1 MVERWCVVL
10 AGGLGTRLREL
21 THGLVPK
28 VLAPVNGEPF
38 LAHKLRSLAEM
49 QITHVLLL
57 VGELGHLVEDFV
69 KNFRIDG
76 LTISCLADGP
86 ILLGTGGAVTRA
98 KPLLPQLFWVTYG
111 DSLMYA
117 ELAAAEQR
125 AEALQ
130 LDTIATVYRN
140 RDTLQRSNMAVEGDI
155 LARYSKTE
163 SDSRFEWIDLGL
175 LRFNASAFDA
185 VSIDRPTELSEI
197 LAPLVARR
205 QVLAWPE
212 SRRFWDINTPEAL
225 RATEVWLQER
235 TNRQE

>member
-21 THGLVPK
+21 TQGLVPK

-38 LAHKLRSLAEM
+38 LTHKLRSLAEM
-49 QITHVLLL
+49 QITHVVLL
-57 VGELGHLVEDFV
+57 VGELGHLVEDFA
-69 KNFRIDG
+69 NNCRIDG

-86 ILLGTGGAVTRA
+86 VLLGTGGAVARA
-98 KPLLPQLFWVTYG
+98 RPLLPPLFWVTYG

-140 RDTLQRSNMAVEGDI
+140 RNALQRSNMAVEGDI
-155 LARYSKTE
+155 LVRYSKIE
-163 SDSRFEWIDLGL
+163 SDPRFEWIDLGL
-175 LRFNASAFDA
+175 LRFNASAFDGVPA
-185 VSIDRPTELSEI
+185 DHQVELSEI
-197 LAPLVARR
+197 LAPLVARQ

-235 TNRQE
+235 ANRQE